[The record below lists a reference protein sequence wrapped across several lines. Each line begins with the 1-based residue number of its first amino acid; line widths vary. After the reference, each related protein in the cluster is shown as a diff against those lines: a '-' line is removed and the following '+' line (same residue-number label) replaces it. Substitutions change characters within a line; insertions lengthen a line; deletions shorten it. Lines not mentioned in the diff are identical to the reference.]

1 MATFNEPQYSQILAE
16 QVLSDQAMAEQLL
29 AKQCAEHMLINDP
42 VSKNLGITIESM
54 ECGQSKVSMTITND
68 MLNGHKT
75 CHGGILFSF
84 ADSAFAFACNSQN
97 EAAVAAS
104 CTIDF
109 LLPAYANDKLTATA
123 NQSHQGKRTG
133 IYQVAITNQNNQLI
147 ALFKGN
153 SARIK
158 RNVLPDNKQTA

>member
-1 MATFNEPQYSQILAE
+1 MTTFNEPQHSEILAE

-29 AKQCAEHMLINDP
+29 AKQCAQHMLNNDP
-42 VSKNLGITIESM
+42 VSQKLGINIESM
-54 ECGQSKVSMTITND
+54 ECGQSKVSMTITDD

-75 CHGGILFSF
+75 CHGGVIFSF

-104 CTIDF
+104 CTIDYVI
-109 LLPAYANDKLTATA
+109 PAFEHDTLTATA
-123 NQSHQGKRTG
+123 NGIHQGKRTG
-133 IYQVAITNQNNQLI
+133 IYHVAIKNQNNQLV

-158 RNVLPDNKQTA
+158 RNVLPENKHIA